1 MTKLIFRYIFQPD
14 HTLLQETASSLADE
28 TDDIIAN
35 EIINSSGG
43 WQQISN
49 VLLKS
54 TK

>member
-35 EIINSSGG
+35 EIINSR
-43 WQQISN
+43 WLQQISN